1 MSIKTSKTL
10 DEVRTEIFTK
20 VDSVQQAGYL
30 PQYLNL
36 NRGIVRGLIE
46 LWAWGLYQLYLF
58 FNGIFDQ
65 ASPYTATG
73 DWLDWHCKHVEVFR
87 KEATKAIGTISFYRS
102 ETSGNVPISSGKIV
116 KTKPD
121 GLGNI
126 YRYVTTEDVVLLDGE
141 TEVPVAI
148 IAETYGSACN
158 VGLGQIVEITTTIG
172 GVDGVTNEES
182 WLTSE
187 GADVEDDE
195 SLRQRYVLA
204 WAGLNGCT
212 KYAYEAWARSVTG
225 VAGVVI
231 RDQHPRGQGTVDVVL
246 RGAAGI
252 PTQGLVDSVDEVVQ
266 EKKPINDD
274 ALVKGAGPVPIVI
287 AGELEV
293 TGGDPA
299 TVTLLAE
306 NRLRALFSDGV
317 VEGVTPLEIGQDLT
331 VDMLTFEALA
341 AGNIQ
346 NANWVNPTE
355 DIEVPEDGLAVLS
368 SISLTW
374 VEVAS

>member
-10 DEVRTEIFTK
+10 TEVRTEIFSK
-20 VDSVQQAGYL
+20 IGEIQQAGYL

-58 FNGIFDQ
+58 FDGIFKQ

-73 DWLDWHCKHVEVFR
+73 AWLDWHCKHVEVYR
-87 KEATKAIGTISFYRS
+87 KKATKAVGTISFYRAG
-102 ETSGNVPISSGKIV
+102 TSGNVPIASGRIV
-116 KTKPD
+116 KTRPD
-121 GLGNI
+121 GMGNV
-126 YRYVTTEDVVLLDGE
+126 YRFVTTEEVVLLAGE
-141 TEVPVAI
+141 TEVPAEVM
-148 IAETYGSACN
+148 AETYGSACN
-158 VGLGQIVEITTTIG
+158 VGAGQIVEITTTID
-172 GVDGVTNEES
+172 GVDGVTNVS
-182 WLTSE
+182 DWLVSE
-187 GADVEDDE
+187 GTDVEDDE
-195 SLRQRYVLA
+195 SLRGRYVLA

-212 KYAYEAWARSVTG
+212 KYAYEAWARSITG
-225 VAGVVI
+225 VVGVVI

-252 PTQGLVDSVDEVVQ
+252 PTQGLVDSVDTVVQ
-266 EKKPINDD
+266 EKKPINDKV
-274 ALVKGAGPVPIVI
+274 LVKGPDPVPVTIE
-287 AGELEV
+287 GELEI

-299 TVTLLAE
+299 TVTLTAE

-317 VEGVTPLEIGQDLT
+317 VEGVSPLEIGQDLT

-346 NANWVNPTE
+346 SANWTSPTE
-355 DIEVPEDGLAVLS
+355 SMVVPADGLAVLTN
-368 SISLTW
+368 ISLTW
-374 VEVAS
+374 VEVAA